1 MKKLFILVFIL
12 FCTFQLSVPASQ
24 LIVNLKANKEFK
36 DQPYAICVKKYDIS
50 FTHGWQ
56 YDNIYYSKDGK
67 FNINFEIGRYSIVML
82 YPTFE
87 PFCYNIYFKDK
98 NSTIEFNVELD
109 RLIVPEK
116 IDSVKMFGNFN
127 GFDNVNT
134 ISFKY
139 DAKKKYWYLPNKEI
153 PSNLKSFK
161 FYVNNDKIAYL
172 LNYPFDTLNTWA
184 SPQNLY
190 VKSNKDLI
198 FNPSD
203 FKHDQAKPKVSGT
216 YDTLYNSLCNQLQ
229 SIYMEIRN
237 GISQIKSKKELDDYN
252 AMYQKQ
258 LDVINTLKQ
267 KYEKTYPWA
276 IASLEYTSIELPV
289 QSQSAY
295 ARNTKNESLSNKI
308 YKSAAYI
315 DQVRKK
321 VQLLSKVEL
330 NELFLSKSIISDI
343 WYLDNEVN
351 NFGISYELNLPYGYF
366 KQSIINVLKKTE
378 DNEICGYILMLQ
390 AQQIGNYVPE
400 ISQKILLDIKNKYP
414 LYSGIKD
421 GSISKMLVGFSIRE
435 GVAAPA
441 FSLVT
446 LEGKTISLADLKGK
460 YVFLD
465 FWGSWCSPCR
475 QELPNVKKMSEEI
488 SDSKLVVIGIICHD
502 NEQSAKKCMTDN
514 GINYQNAMAS
524 PEILDKYGVRSF
536 PTTMLINPE
545 GIIVEKN
552 LRGGSLI
559 EQVKGLMK

>member
-1 MKKLFILVFIL
+1 
-12 FCTFQLSVPASQ
+12 
-24 LIVNLKANKEFK
+24 
-36 DQPYAICVKKYDIS
+36 
-50 FTHGWQ
+50 
-56 YDNIYYSKDGK
+56 
-67 FNINFEIGRYSIVML
+67 
-82 YPTFE
+82 
-87 PFCYNIYFKDK
+87 
-98 NSTIEFNVELD
+98 
-109 RLIVPEK
+109 
-116 IDSVKMFGNFN
+116 
-127 GFDNVNT
+127 
-134 ISFKY
+134 
-139 DAKKKYWYLPNKEI
+139 
-153 PSNLKSFK
+153 
-161 FYVNNDKIAYL
+161 
-172 LNYPFDTLNTWA
+172 
-184 SPQNLY
+184 
-190 VKSNKDLI
+190 
-198 FNPSD
+198 
-203 FKHDQAKPKVSGT
+203 
-216 YDTLYNSLCNQLQ
+216 
-229 SIYMEIRN
+229 
-237 GISQIKSKKELDDYN
+237 
-252 AMYQKQ
+252 
-258 LDVINTLKQ
+258 
-267 KYEKTYPWA
+267 
-276 IASLEYTSIELPV
+276 
-289 QSQSAY
+289 
-295 ARNTKNESLSNKI
+295 
-308 YKSAAYI
+308 
-315 DQVRKK
+315 
-321 VQLLSKVEL
+321 
-330 NELFLSKSIISDI
+330 
-343 WYLDNEVN
+343 
-351 NFGISYELNLPYGYF
+351 
-366 KQSIINVLKKTE
+366 VLKKTE